1 MPMSQTQ
8 NLTPN
13 QDQVLVLITSG
24 FSATAA
30 AERAGVHRNTVVNW
44 LRSEEFCEAL
54 RQARRER
61 EILFWDQCNDLAT
74 EALQALRQLMN
85 DHATPPSVRFK
96 AAKALLEH
104 AQRYLPDDTCAIVT
118 APAEPVT
125 GAAESAAPEKP

>member
-1 MPMSQTQ
+1 MPS
-8 NLTPN
+8 TPN
-13 QDQVLVLITSG
+13 LSPKQDQVLALITSG
-24 FSATAA
+24 FSATVA

-74 EALQALRQLMN
+74 EAIQALRQLMN
-85 DHATPPSVRFK
+85 DPAAPPSVRFK

-118 APAEPVT
+118 APVEPVT
-125 GAAESAAPEKP
+125 EAAEAAEAAAPEK